1 MVEYRLTTIDNPFDP
16 FTEFDQWILF
26 DKEKGYD
33 SSEYL
38 ARIVPEIPEDFS
50 EEEKNEAISD
60 AIDLI
65 LERDVLNL
73 YKKVSRTV
81 PN

>member
-16 FTEFDQWILF
+16 FTQFDEWIMY
-26 DKEKGYD
+26 DKDKGYD

-38 ARIVPEIPEDFS
+38 ARILTDLPENLS
-50 EEEKNEAISD
+50 EEEKNSRISD

-65 LERDVLNL
+65 LENDPLKI
-73 YKKVSRTV
+73 YKKVERKV
-81 PN
+81 

>member
-1 MVEYRLTTIDNPFDP
+1 MVEYRLTTVDNPFDP
-16 FTEFDQWILF
+16 FTEFNEWIRF

-38 ARIVPEIPEDFS
+38 ARITDLPDEMP

-60 AIDLI
+60 AIDII
-65 LERDVLNL
+65 LERDPLNL
-73 YKKVSRTV
+73 YKKVAKNV
-81 PN
+81 

>member
-16 FTEFDQWILF
+16 FTEFDQWIMY
-26 DKEKGYD
+26 DKDKGYD

-38 ARIVPEIPEDFS
+38 ARILTDLPENLS
-50 EEEKNEAISD
+50 EEEKNSRISD

-65 LERDVLNL
+65 IENDPLKI
-73 YKKVSRTV
+73 YKKVEKKV
-81 PN
+81 

>member
-26 DKEKGYD
+26 DKDKGYD

-38 ARIVPEIPEDFS
+38 ARIIPEIPEELS
-50 EEEKNEAISD
+50 EEEKNEAISE

-65 LERDVLNL
+65 LERDALKL

-81 PN
+81 DT